1 MKGKMTLRRFRYFTL
16 QLFILMQGCGSV
28 PPSVG
33 YCIGGEDPQA
43 LLCRPEGKAP
53 FPAVVHNH
61 GVGVDIQGY
70 QRAVRPGYNLPA
82 ICKELA
88 ADGFLTFIPISCCGG
103 GGSILSHKAQALQ
116 AVDYVK
122 SLPDVDSSRVAV
134 TGNSRGGLLTLIVG
148 VEQKGLKALVIMAPA
163 EVGRNFSATLSRVSA
178 LDAPVL
184 LLVEAGDESEYQNN
198 FDALDQILREHGK
211 EVKSIRYGRGGGH
224 SLFHSAGYY
233 LQDVKAFRHEKL
245 GTNAER

>member
-1 MKGKMTLRRFRYFTL
+1 MSPRNLGMKGKMTLRRFRYFTL

-53 FPAVVHNH
+53 FPAVVHNY

-88 ADGFLTFIPISCCGG
+88 ADGFLTFIPIRRCGE
-103 GGSILSHKAQALQ
+103 GGSILSHKAQVPGCGYRELAWRSIDAHSGSRAKGIESACHNGPSRSWAEFLCDI
-116 AVDYVK
+116 VP
-122 SLPDVDSSRVAV
+122 SLCA
-134 TGNSRGGLLTLIVG
+134 
-148 VEQKGLKALVIMAPA
+148 
-163 EVGRNFSATLSRVSA
+163 
-178 LDAPVL
+178 
-184 LLVEAGDESEYQNN
+184 
-198 FDALDQILREHGK
+198 
-211 EVKSIRYGRGGGH
+211 
-224 SLFHSAGYY
+224 
-233 LQDVKAFRHEKL
+233 
-245 GTNAER
+245 